1 MKSLTLEIPD
11 TLEVEKNEILM
22 LLATRFYEQGRLSLG
37 QAAEFAGLSKRA
49 FAEILGKYDVS
60 IFNHSADELAR
71 DVRNA

>member
-49 FAEILGKYDVS
+49 FAELLGKYDVS
-60 IFNHSADELAR
+60 IFNHSAYDLTR